1 MCASLGDG
9 SASFCGASY
18 FIPQPQDAEYI
29 KQFQTIWL
37 NLRCTHNR
45 DWISLP
51 AKGAL
56 RLHRDWPEEKVT
68 KSDFREQLWLDL
80 KIYCYTPTTNLNAPS
95 LPQCDASSFQTG
107 CLWRQW
113 GANLKCEAMSFGG
126 FIREKGQK
134 GEAAGKIVR
143 ILFIEPSGYTH
154 LCSMSHLWKCFVL
167 LKVLSSF
174 DLNTAKQTKSML
186 NPI

>member
-56 RLHRDWPEEKVT
+56 RLHRGWPEEKVT
-68 KSDFREQLWLDL
+68 KSDFREKLWLDL

-113 GANLKCEAMSFGG
+113 GAISS
-126 FIREKGQK
+126 
-134 GEAAGKIVR
+134 VR
-143 ILFIEPSGYTH
+143 QWASV
-154 LCSMSHLWKCFVL
+154 VL
-167 LKVLSSF
+167 LERRVRKVRPLEKLWGFYS
-174 DLNTAKQTKSML
+174 LNLQVTPTCAAWVTSENAL
-186 NPI
+186 FSWRFSVALT

>member
-68 KSDFREQLWLDL
+68 KSDFREKLWLDL
-80 KIYCYTPTTNLNAPS
+80 KIYCYTATTDHRHFLSVMHPHFKQDVCEDS
-95 LPQCDASSFQTG
+95 EGRISSV
-107 CLWRQW
+107 RQW
-113 GANLKCEAMSFGG
+113 AS
-126 FIREKGQK
+126 
-134 GEAAGKIVR
+134 V
-143 ILFIEPSGYTH
+143 
-154 LCSMSHLWKCFVL
+154 VL
-167 LKVLSSF
+167 LERRVRKVRPLEKLWGFHS
-174 DLNTAKQTKSML
+174 LNLQVTPTCAAWVTSENAL
-186 NPI
+186 FSWRFSVALT